1 MLIFKDKEG
10 KEMLIAI
17 AVRFFLTMALYAARM
32 FGVWVVNLFIDALLQ
47 MLDDWVMKWVES
59 RQKAVV
65 VSQ

>member
-1 MLIFKDKEG
+1 
-10 KEMLIAI
+10 MLIAI

-32 FGVWVVNLFIDALLQ
+32 FGVWVVNLFVDALLQ